1 MTKAK
6 EEIEVALE
14 LIERLKHKKINRE
27 IQGIKKVL
35 PNLLDYFKDTK
46 KAIRN
51 CRALGVD
58 NETMR
63 VLSLEWQWNKA
74 LIKAKNQERR
84 RKAKEEQTRYSL
96 IAKQILWEDYERV
109 KEEVF
114 NELDTIIQASSM
126 VENINSLLRP
136 YLNRSKNQVTQ
147 EFLNLFAFYHNHR
160 VYKRGKRAGKTPM
173 ELLIEE
179 KQEKDWIELLI
190 ERIES
195 KETNFFSK

>member
-1 MTKAK
+1 MIKAK

-14 LIERLKHKKINRE
+14 LIETLEYEKINKE
-27 IQGIKKVL
+27 ISGIKKIL
-35 PNLLDYFKDTK
+35 PHLLDYFYDAK

-51 CRALGVD
+51 CKALGID
-58 NETMR
+58 NETIR

-74 LIKAKNQERR
+74 LIKAKNKERR
-84 RKAKEEQTRYSL
+84 SKAKEELTRYSL
-96 IAKQILWEDYERV
+96 IAKQMLWEDYEII
-109 KEEVF
+109 KEKVF

-173 ELLIEE
+173 EILIGE

-190 ERIES
+190 ERVES
-195 KETNFFSK
+195 REVDFFSK